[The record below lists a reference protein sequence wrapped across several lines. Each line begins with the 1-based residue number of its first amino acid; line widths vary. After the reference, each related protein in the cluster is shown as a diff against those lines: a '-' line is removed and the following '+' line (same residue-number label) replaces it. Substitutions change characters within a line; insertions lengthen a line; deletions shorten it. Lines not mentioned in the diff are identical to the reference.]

1 MGQGPSSVNY
11 NYVYEESKKNNKVSK
26 KPKQSENQ
34 ILKEREA
41 EKINNTFIELLGV
54 LKYHTNMVSID
65 KNFILQNR
73 LINEELDKKIGN
85 LNKELK
91 NSKDVFSRDNEI
103 YKQKALEI
111 ESLKRYNVS
120 FKYANIG
127 LFMVIVIL
135 MGIKFIKK
143 K

>member
-11 NYVYEESKKNNKVSK
+11 NYVYEESKKTNTVSK
-26 KPKQSENQ
+26 KPKVSENQ
-34 ILKEREA
+34 VLKEREA

-85 LNKELK
+85 LNKELI

-103 YKQKALEI
+103 YRQKALEI

>member
-11 NYVYEESKKNNKVSK
+11 NYVYEESKKKISKTPKVSETQVLK
-26 KPKQSENQ
+26 K
-34 ILKEREA
+34 REA

-103 YKQKALEI
+103 YRQKALEI

>member
-11 NYVYEESKKNNKVSK
+11 NYVYEESKKKNTVSK
-26 KPKQSENQ
+26 KPKVSENQ
-34 ILKEREA
+34 VLKEREA

-103 YKQKALEI
+103 YRQKALEI

>member
-11 NYVYEESKKNNKVSK
+11 NYVYEESKKKNTVSK
-26 KPKQSENQ
+26 KPKVSENQ
-34 ILKEREA
+34 VLKEREA

-85 LNKELK
+85 LNKELI

-103 YKQKALEI
+103 YRQKALEI

>member
-11 NYVYEESKKNNKVSK
+11 NYVYEESKKKNTVSK
-26 KPKQSENQ
+26 NPKVSENQ
-34 ILKEREA
+34 VLKEREA

-103 YKQKALEI
+103 YRQKALEI